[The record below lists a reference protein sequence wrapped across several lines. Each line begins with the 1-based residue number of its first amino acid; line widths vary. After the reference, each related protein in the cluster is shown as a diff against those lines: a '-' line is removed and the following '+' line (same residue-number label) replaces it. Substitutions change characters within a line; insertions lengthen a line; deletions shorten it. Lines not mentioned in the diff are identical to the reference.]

1 MFRWTGGDRLETCWK
16 TPHRSRLYDVYRH
29 SSFGSALPALYE
41 MTRWSSFDPCGLK
54 GGVKASLRC
63 GGTAGSLCEKGWSFS
78 VQSCLLPLSNL
89 CDQNTYHPLCSVCF
103 LPGRMYG
110 ADDFLPMLTY
120 VVAQC
125 DMPQLDTEIQY
136 MMELLDPS
144 LLQGEGRS
152 CRFDPWPLAIYSEQ
166 NLTA

>member
-1 MFRWTGGDRLETCWK
+1 ME
-16 TPHRSRLYDVYRH
+16 RLYVGAAWLRVNKK
-29 SSFGSALPALYE
+29 
-41 MTRWSSFDPCGLK
+41 K
-54 GGVKASLRC
+54 GGVKANLCC
-63 GGTAGSLCEKGWSFS
+63 GGTAEPLGEKDSSFS

-144 LLQGEGRS
+144 LLQGEGRP
-152 CRFDPWPLAIYSEQ
+152 CPFAPFLMIHDPCLYRVNRISQLKEKKKR
-166 NLTA
+166 NLKNF

>member
-1 MFRWTGGDRLETCWK
+1 MNRWRPAGNMLKNTTQISTLWCVPSLLFWF
-16 TPHRSRLYDVYRH
+16 SIA
-29 SSFGSALPALYE
+29 SAVWNDTMEQL
-41 MTRWSSFDPCGLK
+41 WSVWTNK

-63 GGTAGSLCEKGWSFS
+63 GGTAGSLCEKGSSFS

-152 CRFDPWPLAIYSEQ
+152 CRFDPWSPGYI
-166 NLTA
+166 